1 MLITNTSLPKLKQ
14 NLFNLFTNQETAD
27 MMFESWY
34 YFEVKQSL
42 YCISLF
48 SFSCQNISG
57 RRSDPSD

>member
-14 NLFNLFTNQETAD
+14 NLFTNQETAD

-42 YCISLF
+42 YCI
-48 SFSCQNISG
+48 
-57 RRSDPSD
+57 